1 MNYKDVIQ
9 YLKNAWSKRSSF
21 GRFGLVFFAV
31 IYLVIPQ
38 PFIIGAC
45 IVFFFYSFNIA
56 KTFKHWLII
65 FIPFQL
71 ITYALGLTFFIFFL
85 FITTDSVT
93 ESEYIMTE
101 TPLTTA
107 EVNAYKDMIFELDF
121 YEVDPINTDSNLPFE
136 MLSLVGYK
144 RGYWFNREAIDSPQL
159 LITPFSNQTG
169 DELEIYI
176 YNQFGTELR
185 YYSFMRELDSI
196 ITFEVPEDVISL
208 IVQVENVAGDILYD
222 SGEIEIYHDIDFNP
236 NLIAKGG
243 QYDANPLATY
253 VLNAL
258 AAHLGALLMITMI
271 ISGYNT
277 YHKFTKKVIS

>member
-1 MNYKDVIQ
+1 MNYKDVIL
-9 YLKNAWSKRSSF
+9 YLKNQWSKRSSF
-21 GRFGLVFFAV
+21 GRFGFVFFAV

-45 IVFFFYSFNIA
+45 LVFFFYSFNLA
-56 KTFKHWLII
+56 KTFKHWLFI
-65 FIPFQL
+65 FIPAQL
-71 ITYALGLTFFIFFL
+71 IIFAFGLTLFIFFL

-101 TPLTTA
+101 NALTTT
-107 EVNAYKDMIFELDF
+107 EVNVYKDMIYELDF
-121 YEVDPINTDSNLPFE
+121 YEVDPINTDNSLPFE

-144 RGYWFNREAIDSPQL
+144 RGYWFNRDAMDSPQL
-159 LITPFSNQTG
+159 LITPFGNDTG

-185 YYSFMRELDSI
+185 YYSFMNNFNDI

-208 IVQVENVAGDILYD
+208 IVQVENIAGDILYD

-236 NLIAKGG
+236 NLISKGG
-243 QYDANPLATY
+243 QYDANPLGTY
-253 VLNAL
+253 VLNAI
-258 AAHLGALLMITMI
+258 AAHLGALLMITMM
-271 ISGYNT
+271 ISAYNT
-277 YHKFTKKVIS
+277 YNKFTKKVIS